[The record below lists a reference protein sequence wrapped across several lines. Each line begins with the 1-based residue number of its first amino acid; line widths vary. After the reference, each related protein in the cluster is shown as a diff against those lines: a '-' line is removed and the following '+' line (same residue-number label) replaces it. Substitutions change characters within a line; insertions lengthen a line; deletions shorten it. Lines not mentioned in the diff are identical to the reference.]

1 MKDADRMI
9 QNLSLEMDRK
19 CEELQAKHKER
30 IQSRIFLLI
39 CILVAVVPALLILV
53 GVSLT
58 MLIVPILLMS
68 LIVVLLL
75 PVLLQGQRSEE
86 GGTLYE

>member
-1 MKDADRMI
+1 MNDADRMI
-9 QNLSLEMDRK
+9 QKLSLEMDRK
-19 CEELQAKHKER
+19 CEELQTKHKER

-39 CILVAVVPALLILV
+39 CILVAVVPALLVLV

-58 MLIVPILLMS
+58 MLIVPVLLMS
-68 LIVVLLL
+68 LSVVLLL
-75 PVLLQGQRSEE
+75 PVLLQGQKSEE